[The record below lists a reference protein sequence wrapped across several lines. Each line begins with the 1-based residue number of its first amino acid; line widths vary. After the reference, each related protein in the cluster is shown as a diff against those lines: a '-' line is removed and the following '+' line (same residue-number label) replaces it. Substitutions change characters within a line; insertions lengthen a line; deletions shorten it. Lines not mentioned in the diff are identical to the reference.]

1 MCGEQ
6 ALVDE
11 LETIRDSGTGVK
23 SLVYSQFT
31 RYLDM
36 VGHILRWKGFTFVR
50 LDGTMSKAK
59 RQRSMERFKND
70 PEVTIFLIS
79 LKAVRTPSHHHLVRH
94 AFVAFLADR
103 QRRLVGRVRPQPHV
117 GLAAL
122 PARPLVERTTARDS
136 STDPRARSLVL
147 TSGGAWCM
155 VNTARNGTAGD

>member
-1 MCGEQ
+1 LCGEQ

-50 LDGTMSKAK
+50 LDGRMSKAK

-70 PEVTIFLIS
+70 PEVTIFLSS
-79 LKAVRTPSHHHLVRH
+79 LKAVLTPHHHLERH
-94 AFVAFLADR
+94 TFLACLADW
-103 QRRLVGRVRPQPHV
+103 RRRRVGRVRPQPHV
-117 GLAAL
+117 GLADL
-122 PARPLVERTTARDS
+122 PARPLVERTPDHS
-136 STDPRARSLVL
+136 STNLRARSLVL
-147 TSGGAWCM
+147 TSGGGGAW
-155 VNTARNGTAGD
+155 